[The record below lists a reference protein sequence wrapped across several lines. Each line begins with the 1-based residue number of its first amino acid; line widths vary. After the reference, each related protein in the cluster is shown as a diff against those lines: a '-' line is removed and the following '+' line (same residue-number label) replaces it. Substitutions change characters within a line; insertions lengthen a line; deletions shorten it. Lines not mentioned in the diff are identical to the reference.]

1 LENLENT
8 AAAPVKEDWGMSIE
22 VAFDGRLGSPPQSR
36 TSAAG
41 KAWKSFSLAV
51 KNDVGTEWIN
61 VSAFNKVAAELP
73 SDLEKGERLYV
84 EGKLKVSRWQKGGIE
99 RVTLQVVARRILVL
113 DRIGR
118 RRRRVRRRQRA
129 GFSEDAGLPDGAAP
143 AALAD
148 DLIPF

>member
-36 TSAAG
+36 TSVAG
-41 KAWKSFSLAV
+41 KAWTGFSLAV
-51 KNDVGTEWIN
+51 KSDDGTEWIN
-61 VSAFNKVAAELP
+61 VAAFNKVAAELP

-118 RRRRVRRRQRA
+118 RRRRVRTRRRA
-129 GFSEDAGLPDGAAP
+129 GLSEEVGLPDGAA
-143 AALAD
+143 ATEIAD
-148 DLIPF
+148 DLIPL

>member
-41 KAWKSFSLAV
+41 KAWTSFSLAV
-51 KNDVGTEWIN
+51 KSDDGTEWIN
-61 VSAFNKVAAELP
+61 VSAFNKVSAELP

-84 EGKLKVSRWQKGGIE
+84 EGKLKVSRWQKTGIE
-99 RVTLQVVARRILVL
+99 RVTLQVVAKHILVL

-118 RRRRVRRRQRA
+118 RRRRVRRRQRTE
-129 GFSEDAGLPDGAAP
+129 FSQDAGLSDGAAP

-148 DLIPF
+148 DLIPS